1 MSKINNPSQTTN
13 KNGFSSYIWNVDVKG
28 IALPIYI
35 GIILIL
41 ICIMAIGKLP
51 HTIVGAISVLV
62 ILGNFL
68 HYLGNKIPIIRSY
81 LGGGSVFC
89 IFVSAFLATFGVLP
103 SSVVSTTKDF
113 VNNMG
118 FLDFY
123 IAALITGSILGMN
136 RSLLIKAS
144 IRFIPVALLSMLCCF
159 LMVGTI
165 GALIGNG
172 FGNSILY
179 IAFPSMAGGIGAGVV
194 PLSSIYAHSM
204 GASSGGII
212 SQLIPASAMSNVLA
226 IIGAALLVKLGENLP
241 KSNGH
246 GKLIKNE
253 KLKIK
258 TVLMMKK
265 LKG

>member
-1 MSKINNPSQTTN
+1 
-13 KNGFSSYIWNVDVKG
+13 
-28 IALPIYI
+28 
-35 GIILIL
+35 
-41 ICIMAIGKLP
+41 
-51 HTIVGAISVLV
+51 
-62 ILGNFL
+62 
-68 HYLGNKIPIIRSY
+68 
-81 LGGGSVFC
+81 
-89 IFVSAFLATFGVLP
+89 
-103 SSVVSTTKDF
+103 
-113 VNNMG
+113 
-118 FLDFY
+118 
-123 IAALITGSILGMN
+123 
-136 RSLLIKAS
+136 
-144 IRFIPVALLSMLCCF
+144 
-159 LMVGTI
+159 MVGTI

-246 GKLIKNE
+246 GKLIKMK

-258 TVLMMKK
+258 RY
-265 LKG
+265 